1 MASYNSSKHSSL
13 GFSSPRSLF
22 FGRPEME
29 YGNPEIVE
37 ERDWE
42 EELEQMYTALEG
54 ERYG

>member
-1 MASYNSSKHSSL
+1 
-13 GFSSPRSLF
+13 
-22 FGRPEME
+22 ME